1 MNIRQENKNDYE
13 AIYNFVKTAFE
24 TAKVKDGHEQDFVN
38 TIRNSGNYIPE
49 LALVAEDENEI
60 IGHIMLSRTY
70 VENKDK
76 DKKFEVLY
84 LAPVSVLLKRRNQG
98 IGSKLIYESFKRAR
112 EMRYKAVF
120 LAGDPAYYNRFGFVP
135 TIKHN
140 IKCSLEIPEELYENI
155 MVCELVPDALNGISG
170 IVKM

>member
-1 MNIRQENKNDYE
+1 MNIRQENINDYE
-13 AIYNFVKTAFE
+13 VIYRFVKTAFE

-38 TIRNSGNYIPE
+38 SIRSSDNYIPE
-49 LALVAEDENEI
+49 LALVAEDKGEI
-60 IGHIMLSRTY
+60 IGHIMLSKTY
-70 VENKDK
+70 VENE
-76 DKKFEVLY
+76 DKKFEALY

-98 IGSKLIYESFKRAR
+98 IGSKLIYESFKHAR
-112 EMRYKAVF
+112 GMGYKAVF

-155 MVCELVPDALNGISG
+155 MVCELVPDALAGVSG